1 MKTFSGQGNLTTIL
15 QNEWRGEKNQKE
27 DEHNNLSIDFTLF
40 NEKVVFSQKRMVDCV
55 MTKSK

>member
-27 DEHNNLSIDFTLF
+27 DERNNLSIDFTLF

-55 MTKSK
+55 MT